1 MPVSISLLMYLCTSL
16 HAPVSDG
23 AKVKF
28 SHFIA
33 LGMGSLRIAKVTYL
47 YEEIIS
53 IERHVIVYLC
63 SYLRIHLWVWKIKNT
78 LSSTEHWESK
88 LFGDGFS
95 DPLMTS

>member
-1 MPVSISLLMYLCTSL
+1 MPLLSISLLMYLCTSL

-47 YEEIIS
+47 YEKIIR
-53 IERHVIVYLC
+53 IERHVIVYISESIYEYEKLKIP
-63 SYLRIHLWVWKIKNT
+63 YLLLNT
-78 LSSTEHWESK
+78 GNQNFLVM
-88 LFGDGFS
+88 GF
-95 DPLMTS
+95 LTL